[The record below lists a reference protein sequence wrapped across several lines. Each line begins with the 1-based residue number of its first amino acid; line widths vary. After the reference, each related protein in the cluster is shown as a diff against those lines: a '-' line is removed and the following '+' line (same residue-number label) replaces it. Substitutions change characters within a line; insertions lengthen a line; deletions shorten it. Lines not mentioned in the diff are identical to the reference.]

1 MTVAEPRSR
10 TTALLG
16 PTNTGKTRHAI
27 DRMLEHSSGMM
38 GFPLR
43 LLARENYDRVVSLRG
58 KSAVALVTGEEKILP
73 PFARYFICTVESMP
87 VGREVDFLA
96 VDEIQMCADP
106 ERGHVFTDRLLHA
119 HGKVETMFLGAET
132 IRPLIR
138 SLVPDATFTTRERLS
153 RLTYSG
159 PRKITRLKRR
169 SAIVAFS
176 ANEVYA
182 VAELMRRQKGG
193 AALILGALS
202 PRTRNAQVS
211 MYQEGDVD
219 YLVATDAIGM
229 GLNMNIDHV
238 ALAGLRKFDGRHYRR
253 LSHAEVGQ
261 IAGRSGRYLT
271 DGTFGPIAEIG
282 GFDDD
287 LVTSVEEHRFEPV
300 KAIYWRNSDLNFRS
314 VQDLLRA
321 LEQAPTRPGLIRARS
336 GHDQIALSHMAR
348 NRELAGRAST
358 PDLVRLLWEVCQIPD
373 FRKTMTDVH
382 VALLV
387 RIFNYLR
394 DNGTLP
400 ADRVAAQIA
409 RLDRV
414 DGDIDTLMTR
424 IAHVRTW
431 TYISYR
437 SEWLADAESWQARTR
452 EIEDRLSDALHN
464 SLTQRFVDRRTT
476 ILARVRDRNDLVANV
491 DKDGEVLVEGEF
503 VGRLDGFRFISDTS
517 GDDRRTLR
525 AAADRAL
532 RSEVVARVSRFLGAS
547 DGAIS
552 VDVGRNI
559 KWENASI
566 ANLVKGTGV
575 LSPDITVRSGE
586 LLTPEQRDRLR
597 RRLSI
602 WVAARLSESLGPLTR
617 LGEAELTGLPRGIAY
632 RLLENLGS
640 LPRKSLARE
649 LRELSR
655 EDRGTLR
662 SYGVK
667 FGTESVFLPGLL
679 KPRAVT
685 WRAMLWTAY
694 NNHAPLDPPPAGHVT
709 VPLTEDMPA
718 TFLEGCGYRALGS
731 RAVRIDI
738 LDRVATELRV
748 LSQEGSFRVADTH
761 LNLLGLSMS
770 DARPIVTR
778 LGYVEQEENH
788 WTWAGHKSRKMRPR
802 RPARDLADRD
812 SPFAM
817 LKQLKL

>member
-1 MTVAEPRSR
+1 MTVAEHRSR

-43 LLARENYDRVVSLRG
+43 LLARENFDRVVSLKG
-58 KSAVALVTGEEKILP
+58 KSAVALVTGEEKIVP
-73 PFARYFICTVESMP
+73 PHARYFICTVESMP
-87 VGREVDFLA
+87 VEREVDFLA
-96 VDEIQMCADP
+96 VDEVQMCADP
-106 ERGHVFTDRLLHA
+106 ERGHIFTDRLLHG

-138 SLVPDATFTTRERLS
+138 SLVPGATFTTRERLS
-153 RLTYSG
+153 KLTYSG

-193 AALILGALS
+193 AALVLGALS

-229 GLNMNIDHV
+229 GLNMNIEHV
-238 ALAGLRKFDGRHYRR
+238 ALAGLRKFDGRHYRK

-261 IAGRSGRYLT
+261 VAGRSGRYLT

-282 GFDDD
+282 AFDDD
-287 LVTSVEEHRFEPV
+287 LVTSIEEHRFEPV
-300 KAIYWRNSDLNFRS
+300 KAIFWRNSDLDFRS
-314 VQDLLRA
+314 VQGLLRA
-321 LEQAPTRPGLIRARS
+321 LEQTPSRAGLIRARN
-336 GHDQIALSHMAR
+336 GHDQVALSHLAR
-348 NRELAGRAST
+348 DREFVDRVST

-382 VALLV
+382 VALLA

-394 DNGTLP
+394 DNGKLP

-414 DGDIDTLMTR
+414 DGDIDTLMSR

-437 SEWLADAESWQARTR
+437 SDWLADAETWQVRTR

-476 ILARVRDRNDLVANV
+476 ILTRVRDRDDLVANV

-503 VGRLDGFRFISDTS
+503 VGRLEGFRFISDSS
-517 GDDRRTLR
+517 GDDRRALR
-525 AAADRAL
+525 TAADRAL
-532 RSEVVARVSRFLGAS
+532 RSEVVARVSRLLSAP
-547 DGAIS
+547 DDAIS
-552 VDVGRNI
+552 VDVIRNI
-559 KWENASI
+559 LWENASI
-566 ANLVKGTGV
+566 ASLDKGTGI
-575 LSPDITVRSGE
+575 LSPAITVKSRE
-586 LLTPEQRDRLR
+586 LLTPEQRNRLS
-597 RRLSI
+597 RRLSV
-602 WVAARLSESLGPLTR
+602 WVATRIAEALAPLIQ

-640 LPRKSLARE
+640 LPRKYLARE

-655 EDRGTLR
+655 EDRGALR

-667 FGTESVFLPGLL
+667 FGTESIFFPGLV
-679 KPRAVT
+679 KPRAVA
-685 WRAMLWTAY
+685 WRAVLWTAY
-694 NNHAPLDPPPAGHVT
+694 HDHAPLDPPPAGHVT
-709 VPLTEDMPA
+709 VPFTEEMPA
-718 TFLEGCGYRALGS
+718 AFLEGCGYRPLGS

-738 LDRVATELRV
+738 LDRIATELRV
-748 LSQEGSFRVADTH
+748 LSQKGNFRVADTH

-770 DARPIVTR
+770 DARPIVMG
-778 LGYVEQEENH
+778 LGYEEQEENL
-788 WTWAGHKSRKMRPR
+788 WSWAGHKPR
-802 RPARDLADRD
+802 TTERRRLARDRVNKD

-817 LKQLKL
+817 LRQLKL